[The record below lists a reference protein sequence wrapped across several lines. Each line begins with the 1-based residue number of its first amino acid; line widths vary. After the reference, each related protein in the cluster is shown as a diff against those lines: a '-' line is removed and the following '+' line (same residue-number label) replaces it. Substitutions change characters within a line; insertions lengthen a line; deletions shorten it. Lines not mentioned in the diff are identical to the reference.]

1 MGQQLGPEDGS
12 GGHHRARTFLSEV
25 FGLAGQTAIV
35 TGGGSG
41 LGRQM
46 AEALAELGANVVLC
60 ARKVERCAHAAAA
73 LREQH
78 GIDAIALRCDV
89 RDRSAIQDV
98 VDTTLERFGAIDVLV
113 NNSGTTWGDDAAEM
127 PIESW
132 QQVIDVNL
140 TGLFS
145 FAQAVGRVMITQQR
159 GSIVNITSIAAFRG
173 MRPEVMDAVAYSASK
188 GAVVSFTRDLA
199 VKWARHGIR
208 VNALAPGWFPSDM
221 SEHTLATSSSLLLE
235 QIPLGRFGDP
245 AEIKGAIAFLASG
258 AASFVTGS
266 VVVVDGGQTAA

>member
-1 MGQQLGPEDGS
+1 MGRRLG
-12 GGHHRARTFLSEV
+12 SEV
-25 FGLAGQTAIV
+25 TTSDQRSPGIPLSQVFDLAGQTAIV

-60 ARKVERCAHAAAA
+60 ARKLERCAEAASA
-73 LREQH
+73 LRTDH
-78 GIDAIALRCDV
+78 GVDAIALRCDV

-98 VDTTLERFGAIDVLV
+98 VDATLERFGAIDILV
-113 NNSGTTWGDDAAEM
+113 NNSGTTWGEDAAEM
-127 PIESW
+127 PIEAW
-132 QQVIDVNL
+132 QKVIDVNL

-145 FAQAVGRVMITQQR
+145 FAQTVGRVMITQQR
-159 GSIVNITSIAAFRG
+159 GSIVNITSVAAFQG
-173 MRPEVMDAVAYSASK
+173 MRPEVMDAIAYSASK

-199 VKWARHGIR
+199 VKWARHGVR

-221 SEHTLATSSSLLLE
+221 SEHTLATSGPLLLE

-245 AEIKGAIAFLASG
+245 AEIKGAIAFLASR